1 MPRLK
6 RLVPSRRRHLD
17 AGAISAVV
25 TIIDGW
31 PEGSR
36 MIWDALTDKV
46 GEIVG
51 HRWTRQA
58 LERSP
63 TIKAA
68 YLASVERS
76 RSGLPKK
83 VVDPADVVMAR
94 RSEALAA
101 EIGELKRKLAAYEER
116 FVRHIHNAQNQG
128 ISAGQL
134 AAPMPAVDRR
144 QTDVERPEKRTAKGR

>member
-6 RLVPSRRRHLD
+6 RILPSRRRHLD
-17 AGAISAVV
+17 AAAIAAVV

-31 PEGSR
+31 PQGSR
-36 MIWDALTDKV
+36 VVWEELANRV
-46 GEIVG
+46 EEIVG

-63 TIKAA
+63 AIKSA

-76 RSGLPKK
+76 RVGIPRK
-83 VVDPADVVMAR
+83 VVDPAEVVAQKK
-94 RSEALAA
+94 SEATAA
-101 EIGELKRKLAAYEER
+101 EIAELKRKLAAYEEL
-116 FVRHIHNAQNQG
+116 FVRHLYNAQRLG

-134 AAPMPAVDRR
+134 AAPMLAVDRR
-144 QTDVERPEKRTAKGR
+144 QTDVVRQEKRPAKGR

>member
-6 RLVPSRRRHLD
+6 RIVPSRRRHLD
-17 AGAISAVV
+17 AAAIAAVV
-25 TIIDGW
+25 TIVDGW

-36 MIWDALTDKV
+36 VVWEELANRV
-46 GEIVG
+46 EEIVG

-63 TIKAA
+63 AIKSA

-76 RSGLPKK
+76 RAGVPRK
-83 VVDPADVVMAR
+83 VVDPAEVVALK
-94 RSEALAA
+94 RSEAVAA
-101 EIGELKRKLAAYEER
+101 EIAELKRKLAAYEES
-116 FVRHIHNAQNQG
+116 FVRHIYNAQRVG

-144 QTDVERPEKRTAKGR
+144 QTDVVRQEKRPAKGR

>member
-63 TIKAA
+63 AIKAA

-76 RSGLPKK
+76 RSGRPRK
-83 VVDPADVVMAR
+83 VVDPAEVVAAR
-94 RSEALAA
+94 RLEALAA
-101 EIGELKRKLAAYEER
+101 EVGELKRKLAAYEER
-116 FVRHIHNAQNQG
+116 FVRHIYNAQNQG

-134 AAPMPAVDRR
+134 AAPMLAVDRR
-144 QTDVERPEKRTAKGR
+144 QTDV